1 MIAFAKVKKL
11 SNWLF
16 EGPVANTIPS
26 LYALDKVMNLFI
38 KIIYIILR
46 ILSKVTL
53 GKKRRE
59 NSQFYRK
66 LSSIVKVNFSFYLFM
81 FFNRII
87 RLLKLG
93 NPNLIIIYVP
103 KYQYKVYCPATI
115 DDFINMTIREQDII
129 EHFNPKKMILS

>member
-1 MIAFAKVKKL
+1 MVTRTKIKTL
-11 SNWLF
+11 THWLF
-16 EGPVANTIPS
+16 EEPVANTIPS
-26 LYALDKVMNLFI
+26 LYALDKVMSFFI

-129 EHFNPKKMILS
+129 EHFNPKK

>member
-66 LSSIVKVNFSFYLFM
+66 LSSTVNVNFSFYLFM
-81 FFNRII
+81 FFYKII
-87 RLLKLG
+87 RFLKLG

-103 KYQYKVYCPATI
+103 KYHYKVYCPATI